1 MRWAGFILLVL
12 SFAVLIKAAAYYHA
26 HYLNAQEQL
35 KQQQMQMT
43 DMQHRLKEMVSFDK
57 KYAEQRQKAAATVSQ
72 LEHDVTAGQ
81 RRLQFAASCAAAAAP
96 GTARMDDGERPRLN
110 DAAQRNY
117 FTLRE
122 RIATAGIQITG
133 LQHYI
138 REQCL
143 K

>member
-1 MRWAGFILLVL
+1 MVL
-12 SFAVLIKAAAYYHA
+12 FFAVLIKAALYYHA
-26 HYLNAQEQL
+26 HYLTAQEQL

-43 DMQHRLKEMVSFDK
+43 DIQHRLKEMASFDK

-72 LEHDVTAGQ
+72 LEHDVAAGQ
-81 RRLQFAASCAAAAAP
+81 RRLQLAASCSP
-96 GTARMDDGERPRLN
+96 SNRTGTARMDDGERPRLN

-122 RIATAGIQITG
+122 RIATARIQIAG
-133 LQHYI
+133 LQSYI